1 MKNSENHQTEVCQ
14 QALSLLSA
22 CKGGAE
28 VVYQEN
34 LCQAE
39 KYFHINAQKFG
50 LAVID
55 KKVIDEKLKL
65 FSYIR
70 DFFNDIKHSYE
81 IPLPEEVLQVYLCI
95 TKYGSTAKYAIFR
108 SAIISEGKKI

>member
-1 MKNSENHQTEVCQ
+1 M
-14 QALSLLSA
+14 
-22 CKGGAE
+22 
-28 VVYQEN
+28 YQEN

-70 DFFNDIKHSYE
+70 DFFNDLKHSYE
-81 IPLPEEVLQVYLCI
+81 IPLPEEILLVHLCI
-95 TKYGSTAKYAIFR
+95 TKYGSTAKYALFR